1 MPVYIKEPK
10 VNIDK
15 FKAVNNSFRKKDSEV
30 LTTGKPVYTDDLA
43 PKDALI
49 VKLLRSPHAHAL
61 VKEIDTA
68 KALNIEGIECILT
81 YKDVP
86 NKRFTI
92 AGQAYPEPSNYDRL
106 ILDRRLRFVG
116 DPVAIVAGE
125 DEKSVDKALKLIKVE
140 YEVLEAVLDFRSAKD
155 NKIIV
160 HPEEDIKTND
170 FFPEQIKRNVVFYG
184 ETEYGDVEKEFEHCD
199 YVLERTY
206 HTVQNSQTPMEP
218 FTTFSTV
225 DPYGRITIVSSTQIP
240 FHVRRI
246 IANALDI
253 PKSQVRVIKPRIGGG
268 FGAKQSS
275 VSEMYPAIVSL
286 KTGRPAKIFYS
297 RKECFVAGSPRHEM
311 EMTVKIGANSDG
323 KIRAIK
329 LNTLSNTG
337 AYNEHGSTTVGLTAT
352 KTLSLYGRIPAQKFS
367 FDVVYTNKVPSGAY
381 RGFGA
386 PQGVFAV
393 ESIIDELAHTMNFD
407 PIKLREL
414 NLLTPGEAVFMYENK
429 PINTCNLDL
438 CISKAKELIKW
449 DEKYPSRDIGNGK
462 LRAVGLSMAMQGSGV
477 AGIDTAAAEIKLSDH
492 GFYHLNLGAADIGT
506 GSDTIL
512 SQIACEALQCSM
524 EDIVVSGVDTDFSP
538 YDAGAYASS
547 TTYITGMAI
556 IKTCEKLID
565 KILTQAATMLG
576 VPKDIL
582 EFDGK
587 KVFTIE
593 NSGIKKEISL
603 VDLAAQTGTGGIDII
618 SASESHF
625 SKYSPPPFM
634 VGAVEIEIDKYTG
647 KIDIIDYVGVL
658 DCGTPINPNL
668 VRIQAEGGIAQGI
681 GMALWEDVKFDST
694 GKLLND
700 NFMSYK
706 IPSRLDIKNV
716 RVHLAPT
723 YEPTGPFGAKSVGEL
738 VINTPCPA
746 IANAIQNAT
755 GVRLRELPM
764 TAEKLMM
771 GMLDKHIL

>member
-1 MPVYIKEPK
+1 MPVYIKEPN
-10 VNIDK
+10 VDISR
-15 FKAVNNSFRKKDSEV
+15 FKTVNNNFKKKDSAV
-30 LTTGKPVYTDDLA
+30 LTTGKPVYTDDMA

-61 VKEIDTA
+61 IEDIDLTR
-68 KALNIEGIECILT
+68 ALKVDGIECILT

-92 AGQAYPEPSNYDRL
+92 ACQAYPEPSNYDRL
-106 ILDRRLRFVG
+106 ILDQRVRFVG
-116 DPVAIVAGE
+116 DPVAIIAGE
-125 DEKSVDKALKLIKVE
+125 NEKAVDKALKLIKVE
-140 YEVLEAVLDFRSAKD
+140 YDVLESVLDFREAKD
-155 NKIIV
+155 NAILV
-160 HPEEDIKTND
+160 HPEDDIKTND
-170 FFPEQIKRNVVFYG
+170 FFPEQIKRNVVYYG
-184 ETEYGDVEKEFEHCD
+184 ETEYGNVDSEFEHCD

-206 HTVQNSQTPMEP
+206 HTIQNNQTPMEP
-218 FTTFSTV
+218 FTTFTTL
-225 DPYGRITIVSSTQIP
+225 DPYGRITIVSSTQTP

-286 KTGRPAKIFYS
+286 KTGKPAKIFFS
-297 RKECFVAGSPRHEM
+297 RRECFTGGSPRHEM

-323 KIRAIK
+323 KIRAIQ
-329 LNTLSNTG
+329 LHTLSNTG
-337 AYNEHGSTTVGLTAT
+337 AYNEHGSTTVGLSAT

-386 PQGVFAV
+386 PQGVFAI
-393 ESIIDELAHTMNFD
+393 ESIIDELAHKMSFD
-407 PIKLREL
+407 PIKLREI

-429 PINTCNLDL
+429 PINTCNLDQ
-438 CISKAKELIKW
+438 CIKKAKEMIKW
-449 DEKYPSRDIGNGK
+449 DEKYPQKEVGK
-462 LRAVGLSMAMQGSGV
+462 GKVRAVGLSMAMQGSGI

-492 GFYHLNLGAADIGT
+492 GFYHLNVGAADIGT

-512 SQIACEALQCSM
+512 SQIACEALSCNM
-524 EDIVVSGVDTDFSP
+524 EDIVVNGVDTDVSP

-547 TTYITGMAI
+547 TTYITGMAV
-556 IKTCEKLID
+556 IKTCEKIIEQ
-565 KILTQAATMLG
+565 ILDRASKMLD
-576 VPKDIL
+576 VPTDIL

-587 KVFTIE
+587 KVFTIK
-593 NSGIKKEISL
+593 NSGFEKEVSL
-603 VDLAAQTGTGGIDII
+603 FDIASQTGAGGIDII

-634 VGAVEIEIDKYTG
+634 VGAVEIELDKYTG
-647 KIDIIDYVGVL
+647 EVEIIDYVGVL

-681 GMALWEDVKFDST
+681 GMALWEDVKFDKN
-694 GKLLND
+694 GKMLND

-716 RVHLAPT
+716 RVHMLPT

-746 IANAIQNAT
+746 IANAIYNAS

-764 TAEKLMM
+764 TSEKIMM
-771 GMLDKHIL
+771 ELLEL

>member
-1 MPVYIKEPK
+1 MPVYIKEPQ
-10 VNIDK
+10 VDISR
-15 FKAVNNSFRKKDSEV
+15 FRSVNNSFRKKDATV
-30 LTTGKPVYTDDLA
+30 LTTGKPVYTDDMA

-61 VKEIDTA
+61 INEIDIE
-68 KALNIEGIECILT
+68 KAMKVDGIECILT

-106 ILDRRLRFVG
+106 ILDKRVRFVG

-125 DEKSVDKALKLIKVE
+125 TEKAVDKALKLIKVS
-140 YEVLEAVLDFRSAKD
+140 YDVLEPVLDFKTAKD
-155 NKIIV
+155 NTVLV
-160 HPEEDIKTND
+160 HPEDDIQTNA
-170 FFPEQIKRNVVFYG
+170 FFPEQIKRNIVYYG
-184 ETEYGDVEKEFEHCD
+184 ESEYGDVEYEFEHCD

-225 DPYGRITIVSSTQIP
+225 DPYGRITIISSTQIP

-246 IANALDI
+246 IATALDI

-268 FGAKQSS
+268 FGAKQSA

-286 KTGRPAKIFYS
+286 KTGKPAKIFYS

-386 PQGVFAV
+386 PQGVFAI

-414 NLLTPGEAVFMYENK
+414 NLLTPGDAVFMYENK
-429 PINTCNLDL
+429 PINTCNLDI
-438 CISKAKELIKW
+438 CIQKAKELIKW
-449 DEKYPSRDIGNGK
+449 DEKYPSTDIGNGK
-462 LRAVGLSMAMQGSGV
+462 VRAVGLAMAMQGSGV

-512 SQIACEALQCSM
+512 SQIACEALNCSM
-524 EDIVVSGVDTDFSP
+524 DEIVVSGVDTDASP

-547 TTYITGMAI
+547 TTYITGMAV
-556 IKTCEKLID
+556 IKTCETLID
-565 KILTQAATMLG
+565 KILTQGAKMLD

-587 KVFTIE
+587 RVFTIE
-593 NSGIKKEISL
+593 GAPVKKEVSL
-603 VDLAAQTGTGGIDII
+603 KDIATQTGTGGIEVI

-634 VGAVEIEIDKYTG
+634 VGAVEIELDKTTG
-647 KIDIIDYVGVL
+647 KVDIIDYVGVL

-681 GMALWEDVKFDST
+681 GMALWEDVKFDSS
-694 GKLLND
+694 GKLLTD

-716 RVHLAPT
+716 RISIAPT

-746 IANAIQNAT
+746 IANALQNAC
-755 GVRLRELPM
+755 GIRLRSLPM
-764 TAEKLMM
+764 TSEKIMM
-771 GMLDKHIL
+771 KMLNNSL